1 MYRVFGGCRDRRGAR
16 RAADG
21 VAALLVSAVM
31 VGGCSSGARQSSGS
45 VPAPTADVVVA
56 AVPNGTAVELAQ
68 AETLRVLPPQDA
80 PSTGI
85 ATRYEVRP
93 AGSNTLA
100 ATGPAGTFVAA
111 RPGTATVLV
120 TQAPVCPSGQ
130 ECAAHV
136 VAVGSVRV
144 TVTK

>member
-1 MYRVFGGCRDRRGAR
+1 MYRAVDRCRDRRGAHR
-16 RAADG
+16 GVGG
-21 VAALLVSAVM
+21 VAALLVFAIL
-31 VGGCSSGARQSSGS
+31 VGGCGSGARQRSDS
-45 VPAPTADVVVA
+45 VPTATADVVVA
-56 AVPNGTAVELAQ
+56 AKSSGTAVELAQ

-80 PSTGI
+80 PSTGVV
-85 ATRYEVRP
+85 TRYEVRP
-93 AGSNTLA
+93 PGSDTLA

-144 TVTK
+144 TVKG